1 MKFLESV
8 TQLCIGVWVGA
19 MTGFAMTAPQLFSTF
34 GTERQRAGDLAGA
47 MIWRINTVGMVLGAI
62 ALVALLPRLRQ
73 GLNRWR
79 TALLVAALALSLTGA
94 FYIFPQLTQ
103 ARPPRPIEQYAETD
117 PVRVNY
123 NAWHKRS
130 EQVFGIAIILGAGV
144 ILLGPL
150 GKGKGKEAN

>member
-1 MKFLESV
+1 MKFLESI
-8 TQLCIGVWVGA
+8 TQITTGIWVGA
-19 MTGFAMTAPQLFSTF
+19 MAGFAMIAPQLFSAF
-34 GTERQRAGDLAGA
+34 GPERQRAGDLAGE
-47 MIWRINTVGMVLGAI
+47 MIWRINTVGMILGAI
-62 ALVALLPRLRQ
+62 ALLAVLPRLRQ

-79 TALLVAALALSLTGA
+79 AGLLGVALALSLAGA

-130 EQVFGIAIILGAGV
+130 EQVFGIAIILGAAV
-144 ILLGPL
+144 VVLGPL
-150 GKGKGKEAN
+150 GQRKEGY